1 MQQYLIFAFF
11 LEAIMAKFKKVA
23 KNNLQ
28 KYLMDQLKYA
38 PNSVDRGG
46 WKSLKEINSEAAE
59 HIQELTP
66 IEVEHF

>member
-1 MQQYLIFAFF
+1 
-11 LEAIMAKFKKVA
+11 
-23 KNNLQ
+23 
-28 KYLMDQLKYA
+28 MDQLKYA

-46 WKSLKEINSEAAE
+46 WKSLKEINSEATE